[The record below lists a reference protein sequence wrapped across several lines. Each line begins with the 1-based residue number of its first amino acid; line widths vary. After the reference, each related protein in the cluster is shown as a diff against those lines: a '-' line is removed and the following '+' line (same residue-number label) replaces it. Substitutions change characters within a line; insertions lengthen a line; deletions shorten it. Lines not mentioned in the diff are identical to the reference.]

1 MLTNSLILYSLGKL
15 AQVIKD
21 AYGESYIRKIVDKLL
36 HFFTNLMGR
45 SLIVSFLT
53 GRTGP
58 ESSIGESR
66 ILGAREKIGYSLAEI
81 PKSIIRKIIDR
92 SLIIKFILD
101 NDGQF
106 YLFGIMLVALPFIST
121 SLGLILGFAIIVLTI
136 LSNIYKENEFRQPSL
151 YLFFSILFLISII
164 VNGAIN
170 TGPSK
175 AIEVFIIFVVFA
187 SFGLFVPYIVNDKD
201 KLKLILNLISF
212 TVVLLGIYG
221 IYQFI
226 FGAPM
231 DEAWLDKDVAP
242 NVIRVYSAFGNPNV
256 YGEYLVLVLPIIF
269 ALFYTEKDKFKK
281 VVYLLIL
288 ILGFGNVFLTFS
300 RGSMLSLAIAI
311 SILVILKARAY
322 IPALLILAV
331 LGAVALPESIIA
343 RILSIF
349 TGGDTSTSYRKSI
362 YQASINM
369 LRDYYVA
376 GTGLGQFKEIYK
388 VYSLNAAK
396 SFHAHNTFLMISIEM
411 GILGIGSFF
420 AMILSWARE
429 IISTLK
435 YRDDQMS
442 FISISIFAGIVGCS
456 IQGMVDHIWHNYD
469 IMFMYFILL
478 GLAISATSL
487 AGGKGVVEND

>member
-349 TGGDTSTSYRKSI
+349 TGGDTS
-362 YQASINM
+362 
-369 LRDYYVA
+369 
-376 GTGLGQFKEIYK
+376 
-388 VYSLNAAK
+388 
-396 SFHAHNTFLMISIEM
+396 
-411 GILGIGSFF
+411 
-420 AMILSWARE
+420 
-429 IISTLK
+429 
-435 YRDDQMS
+435 
-442 FISISIFAGIVGCS
+442 
-456 IQGMVDHIWHNYD
+456 
-469 IMFMYFILL
+469 
-478 GLAISATSL
+478 
-487 AGGKGVVEND
+487 